1 MKLNKSHPN
10 ELYQWWVVASLA
22 LQAHAAAVQARLAP
36 APADSTGST
45 GSSSSQPA
53 GLAAAAAAAGAG
65 LGADKLLALAEAMAG
80 RLLAKPPAQGGQ
92 HSWESVM
99 MYLGLLQAQVS
110 SSSMVST
117 GTLLAG
123 PAVRV
128 VQPVPVL
135 PCQQQSCS
143 VPCIGPTR
151 LVLRA
156 STLAP
161 QLSFACPAYWQ
172 GFLSRPAGAL

>member
-36 APADSTGST
+36 APADSAT
-45 GSSSSQPA
+45 GSSGDSSQPL
-53 GLAAAAAAAGAG
+53 GLSAAAGAG

-99 MYLGLLQAQVS
+99 TYLGLLQAQVS
-110 SSSMVST
+110 TAAGSAQGIWLAAWDCST
-117 GTLLAG
+117 GC
-123 PAVRV
+123 AVACSYA
-128 VQPVPVL
+128 VL
-135 PCQQQSCS
+135 TAPQSCS
-143 VPCIGPTR
+143 VSCSGTTDGHLFSTPCCLLLLPTGQ
-151 LVLRA
+151 V
-156 STLAP
+156 
-161 QLSFACPAYWQ
+161 
-172 GFLSRPAGAL
+172 